1 MVHREHGTSGGIDEE
16 HGVGTKEILSVG
28 VEVEIA
34 RRVAPLPSRGFVIV
48 FDTLLAR
55 RGHRVLA
62 TVGIPSSWG
71 RRATKGEG
79 GHLPLVGERDV
90 IGGRCGCLAHDRGGA
105 RWSVTARGNWRP
117 ERC

>member
-1 MVHREHGTSGGIDEE
+1 M
-16 HGVGTKEILSVG
+16 
-28 VEVEIA
+28 EIA

-79 GHLPLVGERDV
+79 GHLPLVGEQHV
-90 IGGRCGCLAHDRGGA
+90 VGGGRGCLAYERGGA
-105 RWSVTARGNWRP
+105 RQPLNS
-117 ERC
+117 